1 MLNENNLLPVS
12 VDPVIFSMVN
22 NKLSV
27 LLLKRDREP
36 FNGLMALP
44 GGLMEKSDKTLENS
58 ISRVLKNKTGI
69 TPNYM
74 EQLVTRTGHDP
85 RGPTISIAYLAVG
98 SENNVQDGAVW
109 VDVEDVKS
117 MKLAFDH
124 SLVIEQALER
134 LTTKVNYSTLPV
146 YLLPELFTLPEL
158 YNVYN
163 VILKDNRSN
172 SRFRSKIDESGGV
185 EKTDE
190 IRHRGA
196 ARPAI
201 LYRASPGGPKFFASN
216 YLR

>member
-12 VDPVIFSMVN
+12 VDPVIFAIVD

-36 FNGLMALP
+36 YKEMLALP
-44 GGLMEKSDKTLENS
+44 GGLMEKSDLTLENS
-58 ISRVLKNKTGI
+58 ISRVLRNKTGI
-69 TPNYM
+69 NPNYM

-85 RGPTISIAYLAVG
+85 RGPTISIAYLALGSNIDVG
-98 SENNVQDGAVW
+98 EGAVW
-109 VDVEDVKS
+109 IDVETVKE
-117 MKLAFDH
+117 MVLAFDH
-124 SLVIEQALER
+124 NIVIEQALER

-146 YLLPELFTLPEL
+146 YLLPEQFTLPEL

-163 VILKDNRSN
+163 IILKDNRSN
-172 SRFRSKIDESGGV
+172 SRFRSKIEESSGV
-185 EKTDE
+185 QDTGE

-201 LYRASPGGPKFFASN
+201 LYTATPGGPKFFASN